1 MANLLNLTIN
11 DTGFIGLPTGTTD
24 QRPVSPVTGYLR
36 FNTTLGI
43 VEYYNGSYWINQTTG
58 RIAEGNII
66 TSNLIMHLDSNNP
79 ISYRGGNVWY
89 DISPQ
94 AAHGILTNG
103 PTHTSADASGR
114 TVTFDGTND
123 YVRIAPLTIMP
134 TTQITME
141 GWIKPT
147 RTVSTG
153 TVRGGVVS
161 ATNTTYLGIFN
172 SVDGGSTH
180 SLHWANTTDS
190 SRPYSYD
197 GNIPNNVW
205 SYIAG
210 TWDGSTSRA
219 YVNGNQ
225 VWSSV
230 QTGTIA
236 SATYVV
242 GTYGSGLTDGM
253 HNFQGQIA
261 IARMYNIGLSAAQ
274 ILQNYN
280 AQKYRFGL

>member
-1 MANLLNLTIN
+1 MANLINLTIN
-11 DTGFIGLPTGTTD
+11 DTGYMGLPSGTTD
-24 QRPVSPVTGYLR
+24 QRPTSPVTGYLR

-225 VWSSV
+225 VWSSA

>member
-1 MANLLNLTIN
+1 MANLLNITIN
-11 DTGFIGLPTGTTD
+11 DTGFMGLPSGTTD
-24 QRPVSPVTGYLR
+24 QRPASPLTGYLR

-43 VEYYNGSYWINQTTG
+43 VEYYNGTYWIDQTTG
-58 RIAEGNII
+58 RIAEGSIV

-79 ISYRGGNVWY
+79 ISYRGGNMWY
-89 DISPQ
+89 DTSPQ
-94 AAHGILTNG
+94 CAHGIFVNG

-123 YVRIAPLTIMP
+123 YVRISTLNTLP

-172 SVDGGSTH
+172 SADGGSTH

-190 SRPYSYD
+190 SRPSSAV

-205 SYIAG
+205 SHIVG
-210 TWDGSTSRA
+210 TWNGSTSRA
-219 YVNGNQ
+219 YVNGTE
-225 VWSSV
+225 VWSSA

-236 SATYVV
+236 AATYVV

-261 IARMYNIGLSAAQ
+261 IARMYSIGLSGEQ
-274 ILQNYN
+274 VLQNYN

>member
-1 MANLLNLTIN
+1 MANLLNITIN
-11 DTGFIGLPTGTTD
+11 DTGFMGLPSGTTD
-24 QRPVSPVTGYLR
+24 ERPASPLTGYLR

-43 VEYYNGSYWINQTTG
+43 VEYYNGTYWIDQTTG
-58 RIAEGNII
+58 RIAEGSIV

-79 ISYRGGNVWY
+79 ISYRGGNMWY
-89 DISPQ
+89 DTSPQ
-94 AAHGILTNG
+94 CAHGIFVNG
-103 PTHTSADASGR
+103 PTHTLADASGR
-114 TVTFDGTND
+114 TITFDGTND

-141 GWIKPT
+141 AWIKPT

-153 TVRGGVVS
+153 TVRGGVIS

-172 SVDGGSTH
+172 SLNGTTH

-190 SRPYSYD
+190 SRPYSFD
-197 GNIPNNVW
+197 GSIPNNVW
-205 SYIAG
+205 TYIAG
-210 TWDGSTSRA
+210 TWDGVTSRA
-219 YVNGNQ
+219 YINGSS
-225 VWSSV
+225 VWSAA

-242 GTYGSGLTDGM
+242 GTYGSGLTDGL

-261 IARMYNIGLSAAQ
+261 IARMYSVNLTASQ
-274 ILQNYN
+274 ILGNYN

>member
-11 DTGFIGLPTGTTD
+11 DTGFIGLPSGTTE
-24 QRPVSPVTGYLR
+24 QRPSSPVTGYLR
-36 FNTTLGI
+36 FNTTLSI
-43 VEYYNGSYWINQTTG
+43 IEYYNGSYWIDQTTG
-58 RIAEGNII
+58 RIAEGSII

-94 AAHGILTNG
+94 SAHGIFTNG
-103 PTHTSADASGR
+103 PTHTSSDGSGR

-123 YVRIAPLTIMP
+123 YIRIAPLTIMP
-134 TTQITME
+134 TTQITMDA
-141 GWIKPT
+141 WIKPT
-147 RTVSTG
+147 EPVSTG
-153 TVRGGVVS
+153 TVRGGVIS

-219 YVNGNQ
+219 YVNGSQ
-225 VWSSV
+225 VWSSA

-242 GTYGSGLTDGM
+242 GTYGSGLTDGT
-253 HNFQGQIA
+253 HNFQGQISV
-261 IARMYNIGLSAAQ
+261 ARMYNIGLSASQ

>member
-1 MANLLNLTIN
+1 MANLLNITIN
-11 DTGFIGLPTGTTD
+11 DTGFMGLPSGTTD
-24 QRPVSPVTGYLR
+24 QRPASPLTGYLR

-43 VEYYNGSYWINQTTG
+43 VEYYNGTYWIDQTTG
-58 RIAEGNII
+58 RIAEGSIV

-79 ISYRGGNVWY
+79 ISYRGGNTWY
-89 DISPQ
+89 DTSPQ
-94 AAHGILTNG
+94 CAHGIFVNG

-123 YVRIAPLTIMP
+123 YVRISTLNTLP

-172 SVDGGSTH
+172 SADGGSTH
-180 SLHWANTTDS
+180 SLHWANSTS
-190 SRPYSYD
+190 NSRPASAV

-205 SYIAG
+205 SHITG
-210 TWDGSTSRA
+210 TYDGTTSRA
-219 YVNGNQ
+219 YVNGSE
-225 VWSSV
+225 VWSSA

-236 SATYVV
+236 DATYVV
-242 GTYGSGLTDGM
+242 GTYGSGLVDGL

-261 IARMYNIGLSAAQ
+261 IARMYSIGLSGAQ
-274 ILQNYN
+274 VLQNYN
-280 AQKYRFGL
+280 AQRNRFNI